1 MEQNKPQP
9 PGKVFLDQSNLSFR
23 FVVTVGHEKIAAFTE
38 CTLPAIEWDVKTI
51 KEGGM
56 NDYDHQLPGRRK
68 SGRVILK
75 NGVGKSSLLE
85 WYGDILVHRFSRRRI
100 TIELLDQENKP
111 IVAWVAEG
119 AYPVKWS
126 GPQLQTKSN
135 AVAIQTIEFACT
147 DFTVEGKY

>member
-1 MEQNKPQP
+1 MEHNKPQP
-9 PGKVFLDQSNLSFR
+9 PGAVFLEQSNLSFR
-23 FVVTVGHEKIAAFTE
+23 FVITVGHEKIAAFTE
-38 CTLPAIEWDVKTI
+38 CTLPAIEWEVQPI

-56 NDYDHQLPGRRK
+56 NDYEHQLPGRRK

-85 WYGDILVHRFSRRRI
+85 WYSEILVHKFSRRRI
-100 TIELLDQENKP
+100 MIELLDQKNQS
-111 IVAWVAEG
+111 IVTWAAEG

-126 GPQLQTKSN
+126 GPQLKTNSN

-147 DFTVEGKY
+147 DFTVESK